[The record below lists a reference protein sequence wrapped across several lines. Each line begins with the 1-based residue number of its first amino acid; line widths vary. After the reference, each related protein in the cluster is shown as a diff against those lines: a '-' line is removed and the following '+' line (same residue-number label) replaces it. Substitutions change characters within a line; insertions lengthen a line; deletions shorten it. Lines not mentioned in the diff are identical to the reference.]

1 MNKLMLLVALA
12 GTAPVR
18 ADSPVAAVPASP
30 AAAALSP
37 LAGTAGPA
45 GPCAAV
51 AGFVVDKNADDLA
64 AMLRVHGAHRAVAG
78 DPFPSRA
85 PSGAP
90 FVPENPS

>member
-1 MNKLMLLVALA
+1 MNKLIFLVALA
-12 GTAPVR
+12 GGSPVQ
-18 ADSPVAAVPASP
+18 ADSPVAAVPAGP
-30 AAAALSP
+30 ATAASSP
-37 LAGTAGPA
+37 LAGTSGPA
-45 GPCAAV
+45 GPCAPV